1 MGKKF
6 QYLWQE
12 NNESNSCTAAEWT
25 QVCVC
30 WLYLALKKKNKDI
43 VRLQHAEHKNFPFCS
58 TGISSGEKSDG
69 FIPVFP
75 VCGCLTR
82 EGQAGNFRG
91 CWGNSSPEWGGD
103 VPCVKVS
110 ISDWCVPWADLQKPW
125 SSQEMHISSI
135 FVLHDSFACWLFFLL
150 EISSW
155 KVLVVGFFLV
165 NRILWYLWLKVK
177 SVHSGWNTSSLEEN
191 GVGTSHGWGCVAL
204 NHRAMWISLLPVW
217 GLELLDRTM
226 YRLRALHSSE
236 AASYVISNTFNAH
249 QQGGT
254 ACFHFFVFAN
264 LLCGM
269 FP

>member
-1 MGKKF
+1 MKATLALQQSGLK
-6 QYLWQE
+6 
-12 NNESNSCTAAEWT
+12 S
-25 QVCVC
+25 VCVGSTWPWKKRIKTLLDC
-30 WLYLALKKKNKDI
+30 SMQNIEIFHFVVLESVLERSLMVSSLCSQCVAALQGKDKLGTSEDAEEIPALNGGEMSPVLRSQYQTGVYHGLTYKSHDQVKKCTS
-43 VRLQHAEHKNFPFCS
+43 LPFLFFMTLSHVDCS
-58 TGISSGEKSDG
+58 FFLK
-69 FIPVFP
+69 
-75 VCGCLTR
+75 
-82 EGQAGNFRG
+82 
-91 CWGNSSPEWGGD
+91 
-103 VPCVKVS
+103 
-110 ISDWCVPWADLQKPW
+110 
-125 SSQEMHISSI
+125 
-135 FVLHDSFACWLFFLL
+135 FLL
-150 EISSW
+150 ERFW
-155 KVLVVGFFLV
+155 LWVFLV